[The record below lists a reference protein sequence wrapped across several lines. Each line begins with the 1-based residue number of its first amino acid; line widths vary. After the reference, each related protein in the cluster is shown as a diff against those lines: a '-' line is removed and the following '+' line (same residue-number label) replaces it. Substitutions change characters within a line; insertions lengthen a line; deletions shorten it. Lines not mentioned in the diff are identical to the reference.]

1 MATSKS
7 INIVIIG
14 TLDTKLAEFLYLR
27 SQILDANPSINIIL
41 VDAGR
46 SATTHDAITITQPE
60 VYQHAV
66 GSEGASSKT
75 LGSLPRG
82 EVIKTMIK
90 GATSVVKGLLDI
102 SNDGGGEGGGK
113 GVHGVVSLG
122 GSGGTSIAAAVMRSL
137 PLMLPK
143 LIVSTVASGD
153 TSSYVA
159 ESDITMMYS
168 VVDIAGL
175 NEVLRTVI
183 RNAALAIA
191 GMAQGYYEVQRATAM
206 TGRALHDRKKG
217 IGITMFGV
225 TTPAANVARRFLD
238 AQGFEVYVFHATGA
252 GGRASKYLIAYWRTI
267 LVSIHAYIPRRQF
280 DLMQCI
286 WQYNLERKQQ
296 LAEENPNLRESVTC
310 C

>member
-1 MATSKS
+1 MATSKN
-7 INIVIIG
+7 INVVVIG

-27 SQILDANPSINIIL
+27 SQILEANPLINVIL

-46 SATTHDAITITQPE
+46 SATTHEAITITQPE
-60 VYQHAV
+60 VYQRAV
-66 GSEGASSKT
+66 DSEGANSKT
-75 LGSLPRG
+75 LESLPRG
-82 EVIKTMIK
+82 EVVNTMIR
-90 GATSVVKGLLDI
+90 GATIIVKELLDVH
-102 SNDGGGEGGGK
+102 NDAGGKGGRK

-137 PLMLPK
+137 PLTLPK

-191 GMAQGYYEVQRATAM
+191 GMAQGHYEVQHTTAM

-252 GGRASKYLIAYWRTI
+252 GGRASKYLIA
-267 LVSIHAYIPRRQF
+267 
-280 DLMQCI
+280 C
-286 WQYNLERKQQ
+286 
-296 LAEENPNLRESVTC
+296 
-310 C
+310 